1 MRLQTQVRGA
11 VAPKQEGT
19 AEMSVSE
26 AVAYLQAG
34 LGKPHQGTAADDH
47 ELQVFEMYDMIS
59 MEAGGR

>member
-1 MRLQTQVRGA
+1 M
-11 VAPKQEGT
+11 
-19 AEMSVSE
+19 SE

-59 MEAGGR
+59 MEAEEQINAVADVISKLSKMEVVYN